1 MNDFIKLKTAVPE
14 EISLAYVESK
24 IEIHFRANDG
34 ICGIRSC
41 VLHVLKTQ
49 RTTVFSI
56 KYREFIAVETL
67 LFCPEHKYEGNS
79 IIKYD
84 SPELNEIVPPYSNYA
99 YDVSVHI
106 GLSRFLHHKQKSE
119 IQQELKIEYGIKI
132 SDSGITHLS
141 DNFLIYCRCIHE
153 MASTR
158 IKEVQDKRGGYIL
171 HIDATVE
178 EDSDMVFVGMN
189 SVNGWILHSQK
200 IKSESHEEII
210 PALKVIKSRYGDP
223 LAIKRDMGKGMKLA
237 VSEVF
242 TNKPDKICHYHFSRD
257 IGKDILSEQYDLI
270 RKFLIDN
277 KIRTSLRRL
286 ADDLITEIN
295 SGGYDVNI
303 TLDAIINCKLLEL
316 RNNKPVYVYAIVSW
330 ILHYYKEGDGL
341 GFPFDLPYV
350 SLYERCC
357 KARKIVERLILL
369 LAELKMVYKPLVDLK
384 KILMDVDNQE
394 IKLVHE
400 KMEYGRKL
408 FTRLRGILRI
418 DSEIVPLSSVL
429 ETESDEVVYEM
440 EQELETFKNELYKNL
455 ANNKSQVR
463 ERKIIIDHLER
474 YKNNLFLTN
483 FRVDPNDPSKD
494 IIMGR
499 TNNIEEQQ
507 FRKFKRNQRRIH
519 GNRDVG
525 HDLNFYGSYLPI
537 VWNLNNDEYIKTV
550 YGSIENIPVVF
561 SQVPYEIF
569 KLEQKRFYAER
580 RGRVIKF
587 KHDDSEVFEIIGKG
601 LENLESQSNG
611 LLMV

>member
-1 MNDFIKLKTAVPE
+1 MNDFLELKNSIPDQ
-14 EISLAYVESK
+14 ISLAAIESK
-24 IEIHFRANDG
+24 IEIHFRRSDDF
-34 ICGIRSC
+34 CFIRSC

-49 RTTVFSI
+49 RTTVISI

-67 LFCPEHKYEGNS
+67 LFCPEHKYDGNS

-84 SPELNEIVPPYSNYA
+84 SPELNQIVPPYSNYA

-119 IQQELKIEYGIKI
+119 IQHELKIEYGIKI

-141 DNFLIYCRCIHE
+141 DNFLIYCMCVHE
-153 MASTR
+153 LASAM

-189 SVNGWILHSQK
+189 SVNGWILHSKK

-210 PALKVIKSRYGDP
+210 PALEVIKNRCGEP

-242 TNKPDKICHYHFSRD
+242 PYKPDKICHYHFSRD
-257 IGKDILSEQYDLI
+257 IGKDILSEQYDSI
-270 RKFLIDN
+270 REFLIDN

-295 SGGYDVNI
+295 YGGYDVNPTFDSI
-303 TLDAIINCKLLEL
+303 VNCKLSEFK
-316 RNNKPVYVYAIVSW
+316 NNKPVYVYAIVSW

-369 LAELKMVYKPLVDLK
+369 LAELKTVYKPLIQLK

-400 KMEYGRKL
+400 KMGHGRKL
-408 FTRLRGILRI
+408 FTRLREILRI
-418 DSEIVPLSSVL
+418 DSETVPLSSVL
-429 ETESDEVVYEM
+429 ETESDDEVCKM
-440 EQELETFKNELYKNL
+440 EQELEAFKNELYKNL
-455 ANNKSQVR
+455 LNDKSQVR
-463 ERKIIIDHLER
+463 EKKIIIDHLER

-483 FRVDPNDPSKD
+483 FRIDPNDPSKD
-494 IIMGR
+494 IIMER
-499 TNNIEEQQ
+499 TNNIAEQK

-537 VWNLNNDEYIKTV
+537 VWNLTDDEYIKTV
-550 YGSIENIPVVF
+550 YGNIENIPIVF
-561 SQVPYEIF
+561 SQVPYEMF

-580 RGRVIKF
+580 RGRIIKF

>member
-1 MNDFIKLKTAVPE
+1 M
-14 EISLAYVESK
+14 SLLAIESK
-24 IEIHFRANDG
+24 IQINFRSPDG
-34 ICGIRSC
+34 SCCICSGVFR
-41 VLHVLKTQ
+41 VLKTQ
-49 RTTVFSI
+49 KTTIISL
-56 KYREFIAVETL
+56 KYGIFYAVETL
-67 LFCPEHKYEGNS
+67 LFCPEHKYDGNS

-119 IQQELKIEYGIKI
+119 IQQELKIEFGIKI

-141 DNFLIYCRCIHE
+141 DNFLIYCRCVHE
-153 MASTR
+153 LASVR

-189 SVNGWILHSQK
+189 SVNGWILHSRK

-210 PALKVIKSRYGDP
+210 PALEDIKNRFGEP
-223 LAIKRDMGKGMKLA
+223 LAIKRDMGKGMALA

-242 TNKPDKICHYHFSRD
+242 SNKPDKICHFHFSRD
-257 IGKDILSEQYDLI
+257 IGKDILSDQYDLI
-270 RKFLIDN
+270 RKFLIEN
-277 KIRTSLRRL
+277 KIKTSLRKL

-303 TLDAIINCKLLEL
+303 TFDSIVNCKLSEL
-316 RNNKPVYVYAIVSW
+316 KNNKPVYVYAIVSW
-330 ILHYYKEGDGL
+330 ILHYPKDGDGL

-357 KARKIVERLILL
+357 TARKIVERLILL
-369 LAELKMVYKPLVDLK
+369 LAELKTVYKPLIQLK
-384 KILMDVDNQE
+384 KILMDMDNQE
-394 IKLVHE
+394 AKLVHE
-400 KMEYGRKL
+400 KMDYGRKL

-418 DSEIVPLSSVL
+418 DSESVPLSSVL
-429 ETESDEVVYEM
+429 ETDSDEIVCKM
-440 EQELETFKNELYKNL
+440 EQELEAFKNELYKNL
-455 ANNKSQVR
+455 LNDKSQVR
-463 ERKIIIDHLER
+463 EKKIIFDHLER
-474 YKNNLFLTN
+474 YKDKLFLTN
-483 FRVDPNDPSKD
+483 FRVDSNDPSKD
-494 IIMGR
+494 IIMER

-537 VWNLNNDEYIKTV
+537 VWNLNHDEYIKNV
-550 YGSIENIPVVF
+550 YGSMENIPVVF
-561 SQVPYEIF
+561 SQVPYEMF
-569 KLEQKRFYAER
+569 KLEKKRFYAER
-580 RGRVIKF
+580 RGRIIKF
-587 KHDDSEVFEIIGKG
+587 KHDDSELFEIIGRG
-601 LENLESQSNG
+601 MDNLESQSNG
-611 LLMV
+611 LLTP

>member
-1 MNDFIKLKTAVPE
+1 
-14 EISLAYVESK
+14 
-24 IEIHFRANDG
+24 
-34 ICGIRSC
+34 
-41 VLHVLKTQ
+41 
-49 RTTVFSI
+49 
-56 KYREFIAVETL
+56 
-67 LFCPEHKYEGNS
+67 
-79 IIKYD
+79 
-84 SPELNEIVPPYSNYA
+84 LNQIVPPYSNYA

-119 IQQELKIEYGIKI
+119 IQHELKIEYEIKI

-141 DNFLIYCRCIHE
+141 DNFLIYCMCVHE
-153 MASTR
+153 LASAM

-178 EDSDMVFVGMN
+178 EDSDMVFMGMN
-189 SVNGWILHSQK
+189 SVNGWILHSK
-200 IKSESHEEII
+200 KMRSESHEEIK
-210 PALKVIKSRYGDP
+210 PALEVIKSRYGDP

-242 TNKPDKICHYHFSRD
+242 PNKPDKICHYHFSRD
-257 IGKDILSEQYDLI
+257 IGKDILSEQYDSI

-295 SGGYDVNI
+295 FGGYDVNPTFDSI
-303 TLDAIINCKLLEL
+303 VNCKLSEL

-357 KARKIVERLILL
+357 KARKIVERLILI
-369 LAELKMVYKPLVDLK
+369 LAELKTVYKPLIQLK

-408 FTRLRGILRI
+408 FSRLRRILRI

-429 ETESDEVVYEM
+429 ETESDDEVCKM
-440 EQELETFKNELYKNL
+440 EQELEAFKYELYKNL
-455 ANNKSQVR
+455 TNNKPQVR
-463 ERKIIIDHLER
+463 EKKIIIDHLER

-494 IIMGR
+494 IIMDR
-499 TNNIEEQQ
+499 TNNIEEQN

-537 VWNLNNDEYIKTV
+537 VWNLTNDEYIKTV

-561 SQVPYEIF
+561 SQVPYEMF

-580 RGRVIKF
+580 RGRIIKF
-587 KHDDSEVFEIIGKG
+587 KHDDSEVFEIIGRG

>member
-1 MNDFIKLKTAVPE
+1 M
-14 EISLAYVESK
+14 
-24 IEIHFRANDG
+24 
-34 ICGIRSC
+34 
-41 VLHVLKTQ
+41 
-49 RTTVFSI
+49 
-56 KYREFIAVETL
+56 ETL
-67 LFCPEHKYEGNS
+67 LFCPDHKYIGNS
-79 IIKYD
+79 IKKYD
-84 SPELNEIVPPYSNYA
+84 SPELNQIVPPYSNYA

-106 GLSRFLHHKQKSE
+106 GISRFLHHKQKSE
-119 IQQELKIEYGIKI
+119 IQHELKIEYGIKI
-132 SDSGITHLS
+132 SDSGITYLS
-141 DNFLIYCRCIHE
+141 DNFLIYCMCVHE
-153 MASTR
+153 QASAR
-158 IKEVQDKRGGYIL
+158 INEVQDKRGGYIL

-189 SVNGWILHSQK
+189 SVNGWILHSKK

-210 PALKVIKSRYGDP
+210 PALEVIKNRYGDP

-242 TNKPDKICHYHFSRD
+242 PYKPDKICHYHFSRD
-257 IGKDILSEQYDLI
+257 IGKDILSEQYDSI
-270 RKFLIDN
+270 RDFLIDN
-277 KIRTSLRRL
+277 RIRTSLRRL

-295 SGGYDVNI
+295 SGGYDINPTFDSIV
-303 TLDAIINCKLLEL
+303 NCKLSEL

-369 LAELKMVYKPLVDLK
+369 LAELKTVYKPLIELK
-384 KILMDVDNQE
+384 KILMYVDNQE

-400 KMEYGRKL
+400 KMENGRKL
-408 FTRLRGILRI
+408 FTRLRGILKI
-418 DSEIVPLSSVL
+418 DSETVPLSSLL
-429 ETESDEVVYEM
+429 ETESNDEVCKM
-440 EQELETFKNELYKNL
+440 EQALEAFKNELYKNL
-455 ANNKSQVR
+455 LNDKSQVR
-463 ERKIIIDHLER
+463 EKKIIIDHLER
-474 YKNNLFLTN
+474 YKDKLFLTN
-483 FRVDPNDPSKD
+483 FRIDPNDPSKD
-494 IIMGR
+494 IIMER

-537 VWNLNNDEYIKTV
+537 VWNLTNDEYVKTV

-561 SQVPYEIF
+561 SQVPYEMF

-580 RGRVIKF
+580 RGRIIKF
-587 KHDDSEVFEIIGKG
+587 KHDDSEIFEIIGKG

-611 LLMV
+611 LLTP

>member
-1 MNDFIKLKTAVPE
+1 LNDFIKLKTAVPE

>member
-1 MNDFIKLKTAVPE
+1 M
-14 EISLAYVESK
+14 SLLAIESK
-24 IEIHFRANDG
+24 IQINFRSPDG
-34 ICGIRSC
+34 SCCICSGVFR
-41 VLHVLKTQ
+41 VLKTQ
-49 RTTVFSI
+49 KTTIISL
-56 KYREFIAVETL
+56 KYGIFYAVETL
-67 LFCPEHKYEGNS
+67 LFCPEHKYDGNS

-119 IQQELKIEYGIKI
+119 IQQELKIEFGIKI

-141 DNFLIYCRCIHE
+141 DNFLIYCRCVHE
-153 MASTR
+153 LASVR

-189 SVNGWILHSQK
+189 SVNGWILHSRK

-210 PALKVIKSRYGDP
+210 PALEDIKNRFGEP
-223 LAIKRDMGKGMKLA
+223 LAIKRDMGKGMALA

-242 TNKPDKICHYHFSRD
+242 SNKPDKICHFHFSRD
-257 IGKDILSEQYDLI
+257 IGKDILSDQYDLI
-270 RKFLIDN
+270 RKFLIEN
-277 KIRTSLRRL
+277 KIKTSLRKL

-303 TLDAIINCKLLEL
+303 TFDSIVNCKLSEL
-316 RNNKPVYVYAIVSW
+316 KNNKPVYVYAIVSW
-330 ILHYYKEGDGL
+330 ILHYPKDGDGL

-357 KARKIVERLILL
+357 TARKIVERLILL
-369 LAELKMVYKPLVDLK
+369 LAELKTVYKPLIQLK
-384 KILMDVDNQE
+384 KILMDMDNQE
-394 IKLVHE
+394 VKLVHE
-400 KMEYGRKL
+400 KMDYGRKL

-418 DSEIVPLSSVL
+418 DSESVPLSSVL
-429 ETESDEVVYEM
+429 ETDSDEIVCKM
-440 EQELETFKNELYKNL
+440 EQELEAFKNELYKNL
-455 ANNKSQVR
+455 LNDKSQVR
-463 ERKIIIDHLER
+463 EKKIIFDHLER
-474 YKNNLFLTN
+474 YKDKLFLTN
-483 FRVDPNDPSKD
+483 FRVDSNDPSKD
-494 IIMGR
+494 IIMER

-537 VWNLNNDEYIKTV
+537 VWNLNHGEYIKNV
-550 YGSIENIPVVF
+550 YGSMENIPVVF
-561 SQVPYEIF
+561 SQVPYEMF
-569 KLEQKRFYAER
+569 KLEKKRFYAER
-580 RGRVIKF
+580 RGRIIKF
-587 KHDDSEVFEIIGKG
+587 KHDDSELFEIIGRG
-601 LENLESQSNG
+601 MDNLESQSNG
-611 LLMV
+611 LLTP

>member
-1 MNDFIKLKTAVPE
+1 M
-14 EISLAYVESK
+14 
-24 IEIHFRANDG
+24 
-34 ICGIRSC
+34 
-41 VLHVLKTQ
+41 
-49 RTTVFSI
+49 
-56 KYREFIAVETL
+56 
-67 LFCPEHKYEGNS
+67 
-79 IIKYD
+79 
-84 SPELNEIVPPYSNYA
+84 
-99 YDVSVHI
+99 SVHI
-106 GLSRFLHHKQKSE
+106 GLSRFFHHKQKSE
-119 IQQELKIEYGIKI
+119 IQHELKIEYGIKI

-141 DNFLIYCRCIHE
+141 DNFLIYCMCVHE
-153 MASTR
+153 LASAR

-189 SVNGWILHSQK
+189 SVNGWILHSKK
-200 IKSESHEEII
+200 IKSESSEEII
-210 PALKVIKSRYGDP
+210 PALEEIKRRYGDP

-242 TNKPDKICHYHFSRD
+242 PNKPDKICHYHFSRD
-257 IGKDILSEQYDLI
+257 IGKDILSEQYDSI

-295 SGGYDVNI
+295 SGGYDVNPTFDSI
-303 TLDAIINCKLLEL
+303 VNCKLSEFK
-316 RNNKPVYVYAIVSW
+316 NNKPVYIYAIVSW
-330 ILHYYKEGDGL
+330 ILHYSKEGDGL

-369 LAELKMVYKPLVDLK
+369 LAELKTVYKPLIELK
-384 KILMDVDNQE
+384 KTLMGVDNQE

-400 KMEYGRKL
+400 KMGYGRKL
-408 FTRLRGILRI
+408 FTRLRRILRI
-418 DSEIVPLSSVL
+418 NSENVPLSSVL
-429 ETESDEVVYEM
+429 ETDSDEMVCKM
-440 EQELETFKNELYKNL
+440 EQELEAFKNELYKKL
-455 ANNKSQVR
+455 MNNKSQVR
-463 ERKIIIDHLER
+463 EKKIIIDHLER

-494 IIMGR
+494 IIMER
-499 TNNIEEQQ
+499 TNNIEEQN

-537 VWNLNNDEYIKTV
+537 VWNLTNDEYIKTV
-550 YGSIENIPVVF
+550 YGSIENIPIVF
-561 SQVPYEIF
+561 SQVPYEMF
-569 KLEQKRFYAER
+569 KLERKRFYAER
-580 RGRVIKF
+580 RGRIIKF

-611 LLMV
+611 LLMVLACVMRLGLNGVLESARDFIIGM

>member
-1 MNDFIKLKTAVPE
+1 MNDFIKLKNAVPE

-24 IEIHFRANDG
+24 IEIHFRATDG
-34 ICGIRSC
+34 ICGISSC

-56 KYREFIAVETL
+56 KYREFVAVETL
-67 LFCPEHKYEGNS
+67 LFCPEHKYDGNS

-84 SPELNEIVPPYSNYA
+84 SPELNQIVPPYSNYA

-119 IQQELKIEYGIKI
+119 IQHELKIEYGIKI

-141 DNFLIYCRCIHE
+141 DNFLIYCMCVHE
-153 MASTR
+153 LAPAM

-178 EDSDMVFVGMN
+178 EDSDMVFMGMN
-189 SVNGWILHSQK
+189 SVNGWILHSIK
-200 IKSESHEEII
+200 IKSESSEEII
-210 PALKVIKSRYGDP
+210 PALEEIKRRYGEP

-242 TNKPDKICHYHFSRD
+242 PNKPDKICHYHFSRD
-257 IGKDILSEQYDLI
+257 IGKDILSEQYDSI

-303 TLDAIINCKLLEL
+303 TFDSIVDCKLSEL

-369 LAELKMVYKPLVDLK
+369 LAELKMVYKPLIELK
-384 KILMDVDNQE
+384 KTLMGVDNQE

-400 KMEYGRKL
+400 KMGHGIKL
-408 FTRLRGILRI
+408 FTRLRRILRI
-418 DSEIVPLSSVL
+418 NSENVPLSSVL
-429 ETESDEVVYEM
+429 ETESDEMVCEM

-455 ANNKSQVR
+455 MNNKSQVR
-463 ERKIIIDHLER
+463 EKKIIIDHLER

-494 IIMGR
+494 IIMER
-499 TNNIEEQQ
+499 TNNIEEQN

-537 VWNLNNDEYIKTV
+537 VWNLTNDEYIKTV
-550 YGSIENIPVVF
+550 YGSIEKIPIVF
-561 SQVPYEIF
+561 SQVPYEMF
-569 KLEQKRFYAER
+569 KLEQKRFYTER
-580 RGRVIKF
+580 RGRFIKF

>member
-1 MNDFIKLKTAVPE
+1 MNDFIKLKNAIPE

-24 IEIHFRANDG
+24 IEIHFRANDS
-34 ICGIRSC
+34 ICGICSC
-41 VLHVLKTQ
+41 ILHVLKTQ

-56 KYREFIAVETL
+56 KYREFISVETL
-67 LFCPEHKYEGNS
+67 LFCPEHKYDGNS

-84 SPELNEIVPPYSNYA
+84 SPELNQIVPPYSNYA

-119 IQQELKIEYGIKI
+119 IQHELKIEYGIKI

-141 DNFLIYCRCIHE
+141 DNFLIYCKCVHE
-153 MASTR
+153 LASTE
-158 IKEVQDKRGGYIL
+158 IKEVHDKRGGYIL

-189 SVNGWILHSQK
+189 SVNGWILHSK
-200 IKSESHEEII
+200 NIKSESSEEII
-210 PALKVIKSRYGDP
+210 PALEEIKNRYGEP

-242 TNKPDKICHYHFSRD
+242 PSKPDKICHYHFSRD
-257 IGKDILSEQYDLI
+257 IGKDILSEQYDFI

-286 ADDLITEIN
+286 ADDFITEIN

-303 TLDAIINCKLLEL
+303 TLDSIINCKLLEL

-357 KARKIVERLILL
+357 KARKIVEQLILL

-408 FTRLRGILRI
+408 LSRLRGILRI

-463 ERKIIIDHLER
+463 EKKIVIDHLER

-494 IIMGR
+494 IIMER

-537 VWNLNNDEYIKTV
+537 VWNLTNDEYIKTV
-550 YGSIENIPVVF
+550 YGNIEKIPFVF
-561 SQVPYEIF
+561 SQVPYEMF

-580 RGRVIKF
+580 RGRIIKF
-587 KHDDSEVFEIIGKG
+587 KHDDSEIFEIIGRG

>member
-1 MNDFIKLKTAVPE
+1 MNDFLKLRGAIPE
-14 EISLAYVESK
+14 ETSLITIESK
-24 IEIHFRANDG
+24 IEIHFRATDG
-34 ICGIRSC
+34 ICNIRSC
-41 VLHVLKTQ
+41 ILHVLKTQ

-67 LFCPEHKYEGNS
+67 LFCPEHKYDGNS

-84 SPELNEIVPPYSNYA
+84 SPELNQIVPPYSNYA

-119 IQQELKIEYGIKI
+119 IQHELKVEYGIKI
-132 SDSGITHLS
+132 SDGGITHLS
-141 DNFLIYCRCIHE
+141 DNFLIYCMCVQE
-153 MASTR
+153 LASAR

-189 SVNGWILHSQK
+189 SVNGWILNSKK

-210 PALKVIKSRYGDP
+210 PALKEIKNRYGEP

-242 TNKPDKICHYHFSRD
+242 PNKPDKICHYHFTRD
-257 IGKDILSEQYDLI
+257 IGDDILSEQYDLI
-270 RKFLIDN
+270 RDFMIDN
-277 KIRTSLRRL
+277 KIKTSLRRL
-286 ADDLITEIN
+286 ADTLITDIN
-295 SGGYDVNI
+295 SCGYDVNI
-303 TLDAIINCKLLEL
+303 TFDSIVNCKLLEL
-316 RNNKPVYVYAIVSW
+316 KNNKHLYVYAIVSW

-341 GFPFDLPYV
+341 GFPFDLPYI

-357 KARKIVERLILL
+357 KARRIVERLILL
-369 LAELKMVYKPLVDLK
+369 LAEIKTVYKPLIELK
-384 KILMDVDNQE
+384 NILLDADNQE

-400 KMEYGRKL
+400 KMGHGRKL
-408 FTRLRGILRI
+408 FARLRKILRI
-418 DSEIVPLSSVL
+418 ETETVPLSSVL
-429 ETESDEVVYEM
+429 ETDSDEMVYKM
-440 EQELETFKNELYKNL
+440 EQELEAFKNELNRNL
-455 ANNKSQVR
+455 LNDKFQVR
-463 ERKIIIDHLER
+463 EKKIIIDHLER
-474 YKNNLFLTN
+474 YKVNLFLTN
-483 FRVDPNDPSKD
+483 FRINPADPSKD
-494 IIMGR
+494 IIMER
-499 TNNIEEQQ
+499 TNNIEEQK

-537 VWNLNNDEYIKTV
+537 VWNLTNDEYVKTV
-550 YGSIENIPVVF
+550 YGSIENIPFVF
-561 SQVPYEIF
+561 SQVPYEMF

-580 RGRVIKF
+580 RGRIIKF
-587 KHDDSEVFEIIGKG
+587 KHDDCEVFEIIGKG

>member
-1 MNDFIKLKTAVPE
+1 M
-14 EISLAYVESK
+14 SLLAIESK
-24 IEIHFRANDG
+24 LQINFRSPDG
-34 ICGIRSC
+34 FCCICNGVFR
-41 VLHVLKTQ
+41 LLKTQ
-49 RTTVFSI
+49 KTTIISL
-56 KYREFIAVETL
+56 KYGIFYAVETL
-67 LFCPEHKYEGNS
+67 LFCPEHKYDGNS

-84 SPELNEIVPPYSNYA
+84 SPELNQIVPPYSNYA

-119 IQQELKIEYGIKI
+119 IQHELKIEYGIKI

-141 DNFLIYCRCIHE
+141 DNFLIYCMCVHE
-153 MASTR
+153 LASAR

-189 SVNGWILHSQK
+189 SVNGWILHSKK
-200 IKSESHEEII
+200 IKSESSEEII
-210 PALKVIKSRYGDP
+210 PALEEIKRRYGDP

-257 IGKDILSEQYDLI
+257 IGKDILSEQYDFI

-277 KIRTSLRRL
+277 KIRTTVRRL
-286 ADDLITEIN
+286 ADDLVTQIN
-295 SGGYDVNI
+295 LGGYDVNI
-303 TLDAIINCKLLEL
+303 TLDSIINCKLSEL

-357 KARKIVERLILL
+357 KARKIAERLILL

-384 KILMDVDNQE
+384 KILMYVDNQE

-400 KMEYGRKL
+400 KMGYGRKL

-463 ERKIIIDHLER
+463 EKKIIIDHLER

-494 IIMGR
+494 IIMER

-537 VWNLNNDEYIKTV
+537 VWNLNHDEYIKNV
-550 YGSIENIPVVF
+550 YGSTENIPVVF
-561 SQVPYEIF
+561 SQVPYEMF
-569 KLEQKRFYAER
+569 KLEKKRFYAER
-580 RGRVIKF
+580 RGRMIKF
-587 KHDDSEVFEIIGKG
+587 KHDDSELFEIIGQG
-601 LENLESQSNG
+601 MDNLESQSNG
-611 LLMV
+611 LLTP

>member
-1 MNDFIKLKTAVPE
+1 LTIRTSIPE
-14 EISLAYVESK
+14 EMSLLAIESK
-24 IEIHFRANDG
+24 IQINFRSHG
-34 ICGIRSC
+34 GSCCICSGVFR
-41 VLHVLKTQ
+41 VLKTQ
-49 RTTVFSI
+49 KTTIISL
-56 KYREFIAVETL
+56 KYGIFYAVETL
-67 LFCPEHKYEGNS
+67 LFCPEHKYDGNS

-84 SPELNEIVPPYSNYA
+84 SPELNQIVPPYSNYA

-106 GLSRFLHHKQKSE
+106 GLSRFLYHKQKSE
-119 IQQELKIEYGIKI
+119 IQHELKIEYGIKI

-141 DNFLIYCRCIHE
+141 DNFLIYCRCVHE
-153 MASTR
+153 LASTR
-158 IKEVQDKRGGYIL
+158 IKEVLDKRGGYIL

-189 SVNGWILHSQK
+189 SVNGWILHSTK
-200 IKSESHEEII
+200 IKSESSEEII
-210 PALKVIKSRYGDP
+210 PALEEIKRRYGEP
-223 LAIKRDMGKGMKLA
+223 LAIKRDMGKGMALA

-242 TNKPDKICHYHFSRD
+242 PNKPDKICHFHFSRD
-257 IGKDILSEQYDLI
+257 IGKDILSEQYDSI

-286 ADDLITEIN
+286 ADDLITEIH

-303 TLDAIINCKLLEL
+303 TFDSIVNCKLSEL
-316 RNNKPVYVYAIVSW
+316 KNNKPVYVYAILLW
-330 ILHYYKEGDGL
+330 ILHYSKEGDGL

-357 KARKIVERLILL
+357 TARKIIERLILL
-369 LAELKMVYKPLVDLK
+369 LAELKTVYKPLIQLK
-384 KILMDVDNQE
+384 KILMETDNQE
-394 IKLVHE
+394 VKLVHE
-400 KMEYGRKL
+400 KMDYGRKL

-418 DSEIVPLSSVL
+418 DSESVPLSSVL
-429 ETESDEVVYEM
+429 ETESDEIVCKM
-440 EQELETFKNELYKNL
+440 EQELEAFKNELYKNL
-455 ANNKSQVR
+455 LNDRSHVR
-463 ERKIIIDHLER
+463 EKKIIFDHLEK
-474 YKNNLFLTN
+474 YKDKLFLTN

-494 IIMGR
+494 IIMER

-550 YGSIENIPVVF
+550 YGSMENIPVVF
-561 SQVPYEIF
+561 SQVPHEMF

-580 RGRVIKF
+580 RGRMIKF
-587 KHDDSEVFEIIGKG
+587 KYDDSELFQIIGQG
-601 LENLESQSNG
+601 MDNLESQSNG
-611 LLMV
+611 LLTP

>member
-1 MNDFIKLKTAVPE
+1 MAI
-14 EISLAYVESK
+14 ESK
-24 IEIHFRANDG
+24 IQINFRGPDG
-34 ICGIRSC
+34 SCCICNGVFR
-41 VLHVLKTQ
+41 VLKTQ
-49 RTTVFSI
+49 KTTIISL
-56 KYREFIAVETL
+56 KYGIFYAVETL
-67 LFCPEHKYEGNS
+67 LFCPEHKYDGNS

-84 SPELNEIVPPYSNYA
+84 SPDLNQIVPPYSNYA

-119 IQQELKIEYGIKI
+119 IQHELKIEYGIKI

-141 DNFLIYCRCIHE
+141 DNFLIYCRCVHE
-153 MASTR
+153 LTSAR

-189 SVNGWILHSQK
+189 SVNGWILHSRK
-200 IKSESHEEII
+200 IKSENHEEII
-210 PALKVIKSRYGDP
+210 AALEVIKNRYGEP
-223 LAIKRDMGKGMKLA
+223 LAIKRDMGKGMALA

-242 TNKPDKICHYHFSRD
+242 PNKPDKICHFHFSRD

-277 KIRTSLRRL
+277 KIKTSLRRL

-303 TLDAIINCKLLEL
+303 TFDSIVNCKLTEL
-316 RNNKPVYVYAIVSW
+316 KNNKPVYVYAIVIW
-330 ILHYYKEGDGL
+330 ILHYSKDGDGL
-341 GFPFDLPYV
+341 GFPFDLPYI

-357 KARKIVERLILL
+357 TARKIVGRLVLL
-369 LAELKMVYKPLVDLK
+369 LAELKTVYKPLVQLK
-384 KILMDVDNQE
+384 KILMDTDNQE
-394 IKLVHE
+394 VKLVHE
-400 KMEYGRKL
+400 KMDHGRKL
-408 FTRLRGILRI
+408 FTRLRDILRI
-418 DSEIVPLSSVL
+418 DSESVPLSSVL
-429 ETESDEVVYEM
+429 ETDGEEMVFKM
-440 EQELETFKNELYKNL
+440 EQELEAFKNELYKNIL
-455 ANNKSQVR
+455 NDKSQVS
-463 ERKIIIDHLER
+463 EKKIIFDHLDR
-474 YKNNLFLTN
+474 YKDKLFLTN

-494 IIMGR
+494 IIMER

-537 VWNLNNDEYIKTV
+537 VWNLNHDEYIKNV

-561 SQVPYEIF
+561 SQVSYEMF
-569 KLEQKRFYAER
+569 KLEQKRFYDER
-580 RGRVIKF
+580 RGRMIKF
-587 KHDDSEVFEIIGKG
+587 RHDDSELFKIIGQG
-601 LENLESQSNG
+601 MDNLESQSNG
-611 LLMV
+611 LLTP

>member
-1 MNDFIKLKTAVPE
+1 LTIRNSIPE
-14 EISLAYVESK
+14 EMSLLAIESK
-24 IEIHFRANDG
+24 IQINFRSPDG
-34 ICGIRSC
+34 SCCICSG
-41 VLHVLKTQ
+41 VLRVLKTQ
-49 RTTVFSI
+49 RTTIISLKYGVF
-56 KYREFIAVETL
+56 YVVETL

-84 SPELNEIVPPYSNYA
+84 SPELNQIVPPYSNYA

-119 IQQELKIEYGIKI
+119 IQHELKIEYGIKI

-141 DNFLIYCRCIHE
+141 DNFLIYCKCVHE
-153 MASTR
+153 LASAK

-178 EDSDMVFVGMN
+178 EDSDMVFMGMN
-189 SVNGWILHSQK
+189 SVNGWILHSTK
-200 IKSESHEEII
+200 IKSESHEELI
-210 PALKVIKSRYGDP
+210 PALEEIKSRYGEP

-242 TNKPDKICHYHFSRD
+242 PYKPDKICHYHFSRD
-257 IGKDILSEQYDLI
+257 IGKDILSEQYDSI

-277 KIRTSLRRL
+277 KIKTSLRRL
-286 ADDLITEIN
+286 ADDLITQIN

-303 TLDAIINCKLLEL
+303 TLDSIINCKLLEL

-350 SLYERCC
+350 SLFERCC
-357 KARKIVERLILL
+357 KARKIVERLILI

-400 KMEYGRKL
+400 KMGYGRTL

-440 EQELETFKNELYKNL
+440 EQELETFKNELSKNL

-463 ERKIIIDHLER
+463 EKKIIIDHLER

-483 FRVDPNDPSKD
+483 FRIDPNDPSKD
-494 IIMGR
+494 IIMER

-537 VWNLNNDEYIKTV
+537 VWNLTNDEYIKTV
-550 YGSIENIPVVF
+550 YGNIENIPAVF
-561 SQVPYEIF
+561 SQVPYKMF

-580 RGRVIKF
+580 RGRIIKF